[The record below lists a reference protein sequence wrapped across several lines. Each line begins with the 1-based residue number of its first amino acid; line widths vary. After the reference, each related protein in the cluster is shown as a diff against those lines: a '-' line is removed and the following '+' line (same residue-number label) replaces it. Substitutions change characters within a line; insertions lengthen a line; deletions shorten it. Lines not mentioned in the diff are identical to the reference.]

1 MLTFNSIKE
10 LIKSLDWSKDLLSE
24 MFEKRNS
31 FSYKYEMALEILEE
45 DRIEKLIEKEV
56 LRRNGAFLEI
66 DEKYLQFFELVLE
79 VNEQVSTAFIHEN
92 IQHVKESINYYLKEN
107 GSDKQYSYLKVIK
120 SSLQKIG
127 RITHRSIIDLNR
139 NIENTFKTEPTYK
152 VKIAKL
158 ENFDIKR
165 KDIEFLIQQ
174 TEKLVTEEELTFFK
188 AALDEELK
196 RITNSLRI
204 KLNEGRHN
212 LIETQKQIINYLNQ
226 IKQQSEFIEKI
237 RQIKYLRDQFELKSK
252 TNFLEVLSNNN
263 SVIFE
268 PKSSYPLK
276 LSIDYLQTDE
286 AYQSILK
293 ISKKFT
299 NGHKNI
305 ALAEAIEDSYL
316 VTETEEEIFI
326 NLEEVKNGFMASG
339 NNLYDFVQSYR
350 FPKDVSFEERLTFFC
365 QMISQYENEFNIA
378 DTYNKKNEIEF
389 VMVYPKNN

>member
-305 ALAEAIEDSYL
+305 ALAEAIEDFYL

>member
-92 IQHVKESINYYLKEN
+92 IQHVKESINYYLKES

-165 KDIEFLIQQ
+165 KDIEFLIHQ

-226 IKQQSEFIEKI
+226 IKHQSEFIEKI

-316 VTETEEEIFI
+316 ETETEEEIFI

>member
-10 LIKSLDWSKDLLSE
+10 LIKSLDWSKELLSE

-92 IQHVKESINYYLKEN
+92 IQHVKESINYYLKES
-107 GSDKQYSYLKVIK
+107 GSDKQYTYLKVIK

-188 AALDEELK
+188 TALDEELK

-268 PKSSYPLK
+268 SKPIYPLK
-276 LSIDYLQTDE
+276 LSIENLQTDE

-365 QMISQYENEFNIA
+365 QLISQYENEFNIA

>member
-92 IQHVKESINYYLKEN
+92 IQHVKESINYYLKES

-188 AALDEELK
+188 AALDEELR

-226 IKQQSEFIEKI
+226 IKHQSEFIEKI

-316 VTETEEEIFI
+316 ITETEEEIFI

>member
-92 IQHVKESINYYLKEN
+92 IQQVKESINYYLKEN
-107 GSDKQYSYLKVIK
+107 SSDKQYSYLKVIK

-174 TEKLVTEEELTFFK
+174 TDKLVTEEELTFFK

-196 RITNSLRI
+196 RITNTLRL

-226 IKQQSEFIEKI
+226 IKHQSEFIEKI

-276 LSIDYLQTDE
+276 LSLDYLQTDE

-293 ISKKFT
+293 IGKKLQ
-299 NGHKNI
+299 NGNKNI
-305 ALAEAIEDSYL
+305 AIAEAIEDSYL

-326 NLEEVKNGFMASG
+326 NLEEVKNGFLASG
-339 NNLYDFVQSYR
+339 NNLFDFVQSYR

-365 QMISQYENEFNIA
+365 QMISQYDNEFNIV

>member
-92 IQHVKESINYYLKEN
+92 IQHVKESINYYLKES

-165 KDIEFLIQQ
+165 KDIEFLIHQ
-174 TEKLVTEEELTFFK
+174 TEKLITEEELTFFK

-293 ISKKFT
+293 ISKKYT

-316 VTETEEEIFI
+316 ETETEEEIFI

>member
-1 MLTFNSIKE
+1 MLTFNSIRE

-92 IQHVKESINYYLKEN
+92 IQNVKESINYYLKEN

-226 IKQQSEFIEKI
+226 IKYQSEFIEKI

>member
-10 LIKSLDWSKDLLSE
+10 LIKTLDWSKDLLTE

-31 FSYKYEMALEILEE
+31 FSYKYEMALEFLEE

-56 LRRNGAFLEI
+56 IRRNGTFLEI

-107 GSDKQYSYLKVIK
+107 GSDKQYSYLKIIK

-174 TEKLVTEEELTFFK
+174 TEKLITEEELTFFK
-188 AALDEELK
+188 SALDEELK
-196 RITNSLRI
+196 RITNSLRL

-237 RQIKYLRDQFELKSK
+237 RQIKYLRDQFELKAK
-252 TNFLEVLSNNN
+252 TNFLEVLTNNN

-293 ISKKFT
+293 ISKKFS
-299 NGHKNI
+299 NGKKNI

-316 VTETEEEIFI
+316 VTETEEEIFM

-365 QMISQYENEFNIA
+365 QMISLYENEFNIV

>member
-10 LIKSLDWSKDLLSE
+10 LIKTLDWSKDLLTE

-31 FSYKYEMALEILEE
+31 FSYKYEMALEFLEE

-56 LRRNGAFLEI
+56 IRRNGTFLEI

-107 GSDKQYSYLKVIK
+107 GSDKQYSYLKIIK

-174 TEKLVTEEELTFFK
+174 TEKLITEEELTFFK
-188 AALDEELK
+188 SALDEELK
-196 RITNSLRI
+196 RITNSLRL

-237 RQIKYLRDQFELKSK
+237 RQIKYLRDQFELKAK
-252 TNFLEVLSNNN
+252 TNFLEVLTNNN

>member
-31 FSYKYEMALEILEE
+31 FSYKYEMALELLEE
-45 DRIEKLIEKEV
+45 DRVEKLIEKEV

-66 DEKYLQFFELVLE
+66 DEKYLQFFEVVLE

-92 IQHVKESINYYLKEN
+92 IQHVKENINYYLKEN
-107 GSDKQYSYLKVIK
+107 GSDKQYSYLKMIK

-158 ENFDIKR
+158 ENFDTKR

-226 IKQQSEFIEKI
+226 IKYQSEFIEKI

-276 LSIDYLQTDE
+276 LSIDFLQTDE

-293 ISKKFT
+293 TSKKFT

>member
-10 LIKSLDWSKDLLSE
+10 LIKTLDWSKDLLTE

-31 FSYKYEMALEILEE
+31 FSYKYEMALEFLEE

-56 LRRNGAFLEI
+56 IRRNGTFLEI

-107 GSDKQYSYLKVIK
+107 GSDKQYSYLKIIK

-174 TEKLVTEEELTFFK
+174 TEKLITEEELTFFK
-188 AALDEELK
+188 SALDEELK
-196 RITNSLRI
+196 RITNSLRL

-226 IKQQSEFIEKI
+226 IKLQSEFIEKI
-237 RQIKYLRDQFELKSK
+237 RQIKYLRDQFELKAK
-252 TNFLEVLSNNN
+252 TNFLEVLTNNN

-293 ISKKFT
+293 ISKKFS
-299 NGHKNI
+299 NGKKNI

-316 VTETEEEIFI
+316 VTETEEEIFM

-365 QMISQYENEFNIA
+365 QMISLYENEFNIV

>member
-107 GSDKQYSYLKVIK
+107 SSDKQYSYLKMIK

-188 AALDEELK
+188 TALDEELK

-226 IKQQSEFIEKI
+226 IKHQSEFIEKI

-252 TNFLEVLSNNN
+252 TNFMEVLSSNN

-305 ALAEAIEDSYL
+305 VLAEAIEDSYL

>member
-45 DRIEKLIEKEV
+45 DRVEKLIEKEV

-66 DEKYLQFFELVLE
+66 DEKYLQFFEVVLE

-107 GSDKQYSYLKVIK
+107 GSDKQYSYLKMIK

-158 ENFDIKR
+158 ENFDTKR

-188 AALDEELK
+188 AALK

-226 IKQQSEFIEKI
+226 IKYQSEFIEKI

-276 LSIDYLQTDE
+276 LSIDFLQTDE

>member
-92 IQHVKESINYYLKEN
+92 IQYVKESINYYLKEN

-226 IKQQSEFIEKI
+226 IKYQSEFIEKI

-365 QMISQYENEFNIA
+365 QMISQYESEFNIA

>member
-10 LIKSLDWSKDLLSE
+10 LIKSLDWSKELLSE

-92 IQHVKESINYYLKEN
+92 IQHVKESINYYLKES
-107 GSDKQYSYLKVIK
+107 GSDKQYTYLKVIK

-188 AALDEELK
+188 TALDEELK

-263 SVIFE
+263 SAIFE
-268 PKSSYPLK
+268 SKPIYPLK
-276 LSIDYLQTDE
+276 LSIENLQTDE

-365 QMISQYENEFNIA
+365 QLISQYENEFNIA

>member
-107 GSDKQYSYLKVIK
+107 SSDKQYSYLKMIK

-188 AALDEELK
+188 TALDEELK

-226 IKQQSEFIEKI
+226 IKHQSEFIEKI

-252 TNFLEVLSNNN
+252 TNFLEVLSSNN

-305 ALAEAIEDSYL
+305 VLAEAIEDSYL
-316 VTETEEEIFI
+316 VTETEEENFI

>member
-45 DRIEKLIEKEV
+45 DRIENLIVKEV

-92 IQHVKESINYYLKEN
+92 IQQVKESINYYLKEN
-107 GSDKQYSYLKVIK
+107 DSDKQYSYLKVIK

-174 TEKLVTEEELTFFK
+174 TDKLVTEEELTFFK

-196 RITNSLRI
+196 RITNSLRL

-226 IKQQSEFIEKI
+226 IKHQSEFIEKI

-276 LSIDYLQTDE
+276 LSLDYLQTDE

-293 ISKKFT
+293 IGKKLK
-299 NGHKNI
+299 NGNKNI
-305 ALAEAIEDSYL
+305 AIAAAIEDSYL

-326 NLEEVKNGFMASG
+326 NLEEVKNGFLASG
-339 NNLYDFVQSYR
+339 NNLFDFVQSYR

-365 QMISQYENEFNIA
+365 QMISQYENEFNIV

>member
-92 IQHVKESINYYLKEN
+92 IQHVKESINYYLKES

-226 IKQQSEFIEKI
+226 IKHQSEFIEKI

>member
-10 LIKSLDWSKDLLSE
+10 LIKTLDWSKDLLTE

-31 FSYKYEMALEILEE
+31 FSYKYEMALEFLEE

-56 LRRNGAFLEI
+56 IRRNGTFLEI

-107 GSDKQYSYLKVIK
+107 GSDKQYSYLKIIK

-174 TEKLVTEEELTFFK
+174 TEKLITEEELTFFK
-188 AALDEELK
+188 SALDEELK
-196 RITNSLRI
+196 RITNSLRL

-237 RQIKYLRDQFELKSK
+237 RQIKYLRDQFELKAK
-252 TNFLEVLSNNN
+252 TNFLEVLTNNN

-293 ISKKFT
+293 ISKKFS
-299 NGHKNI
+299 NGKKNI

-316 VTETEEEIFI
+316 ITETEEEIFM

-365 QMISQYENEFNIA
+365 QMISLYENEFNIV

>member
-107 GSDKQYSYLKVIK
+107 DSDKQYSYLKVIK

-226 IKQQSEFIEKI
+226 IKHQSEFIEKI

-276 LSIDYLQTDE
+276 LSIDYLQIDE

>member
-92 IQHVKESINYYLKEN
+92 IQHVKESINYYLKES

-268 PKSSYPLK
+268 SKPIYPLK
-276 LSIDYLQTDE
+276 LSIENLQTDE

>member
-92 IQHVKESINYYLKEN
+92 IQHVKQSINYYLKEN

>member
-1 MLTFNSIKE
+1 
-10 LIKSLDWSKDLLSE
+10 

>member
-10 LIKSLDWSKDLLSE
+10 LIKSLDWSKELLSE

-92 IQHVKESINYYLKEN
+92 IQHVKESINYYLKES
-107 GSDKQYSYLKVIK
+107 GSDKQYTYLKVIK

-165 KDIEFLIQQ
+165 KGIEFLIQQ

-188 AALDEELK
+188 TALDEELK

-268 PKSSYPLK
+268 SKPIYPLK
-276 LSIDYLQTDE
+276 LSIENLQTDE

-365 QMISQYENEFNIA
+365 QLISQYENEFNIA

>member
-10 LIKSLDWSKDLLSE
+10 LIKTLDWSKDLLTE

-31 FSYKYEMALEILEE
+31 FSYKYEMALEFLEE

-56 LRRNGAFLEI
+56 IRRNGTFLEI

-107 GSDKQYSYLKVIK
+107 GSDKQYSYLKIIK

-174 TEKLVTEEELTFFK
+174 TEKLITEEELTFFK
-188 AALDEELK
+188 SALDEELK
-196 RITNSLRI
+196 RITNSLRL

-237 RQIKYLRDQFELKSK
+237 RQIKYLRDQFELKAK
-252 TNFLEVLSNNN
+252 TNFLEVLTNNN

-293 ISKKFT
+293 ISKKFS
-299 NGHKNI
+299 NGKKNI

-316 VTETEEEIFI
+316 VTETEAEIFM

-365 QMISQYENEFNIA
+365 QMISLYENEFNIV